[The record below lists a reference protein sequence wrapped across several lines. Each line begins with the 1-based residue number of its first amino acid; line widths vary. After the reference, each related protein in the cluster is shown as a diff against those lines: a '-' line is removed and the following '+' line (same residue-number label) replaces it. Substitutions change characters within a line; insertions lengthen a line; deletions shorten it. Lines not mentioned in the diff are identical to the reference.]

1 MAMRVS
7 AAAEKLLMMEDEM
20 EVLMEFQVEVGFGF
34 CLWALQLLW
43 MKVNGAITLERL
55 DCVPGD

>member
-20 EVLMEFQVEVGFGF
+20 EVVKLSFIF
-34 CLWALQLLW
+34 LKTWA
-43 MKVNGAITLERL
+43 E
-55 DCVPGD
+55 PGNTVIQASII